1 MRSGGAV
8 KNAVRR
14 TGVAAVGAAAV
25 LAVAVPAFA
34 DGPLGPNGAV
44 IQTSDYTVDMSHGVV
59 LDGTRPTGLGGAY
72 VAIAEGVDGLR
83 QNPAAPAVRRPYS
96 FSDFDWDAGIGLILP
111 GMIQDSDFFN
121 SGGSSSELRSQSG
134 GYAFVSP
141 AGLAQWGRWGVGT
154 AVDAQIYRLRRSLG
168 DTAGEEQDQLYA
180 RFVTLRIP
188 VARAFGDFVVGIGAV
203 ETMLTVERR
212 LLTQSEDE
220 RLFELTG
227 TGAEAGVLWQ
237 PTNLPFRVGVSARTR
252 VERNA
257 EVTNDEVV
265 QDSGDRII
273 PEDPNNPTDPD
284 APNTIY
290 LPDQVSL
297 PWGVNAGVAFQFG
310 SRPLNPG
317 WENPADLLAS
327 LRERLQARTE
337 QREQRRAATLR
348 EVEQSGGNVAAAAA
362 AIDAEH
368 ATAAA
373 VEREELQR
381 ERERVDRLLR
391 ERYAQMERFYVL
403 VSVSARVTGPVEN
416 AVGVESFLQ
425 RRVNR
430 SGEDATVS
438 PRLGVESE
446 VIPHWLR
453 LRAGTYLEPSRFQNE
468 RVAPRIH
475 ATFGFDARILPW
487 TVFGALSEGT
497 SWYLSTA
504 LDAAP
509 RYVSWGASIGIWH

>member
-1 MRSGGAV
+1 MQLGV
-8 KNAVRR
+8 PVQNAVRR
-14 TGVAAVGAAAV
+14 TRHVALGAATV
-25 LAVAVPAFA
+25 LTLAKPAFA
-34 DGPLGPNGAV
+34 DGPLGPNGSV
-44 IQTSDYTVDMSHGVV
+44 IQTSSYTVDMSHGVV

-111 GMIQDSDFFN
+111 GMIQDSDLFN

-141 AGLAQWGRWGVGT
+141 AGLAQWGRWGIGT

-168 DTAGEEQDQLYA
+168 DAAGEEQDQLYA

-188 VARAFGDFVVGIGAV
+188 VARAFGDFVVGVGALQ
-203 ETMLTVERR
+203 TMLTVERS
-212 LLTQSEDE
+212 LLAQDEDE

-257 EVTNDEVV
+257 EITNDDVV

-273 PEDPNNPTDPD
+273 PEDPDNPTDPD

-297 PWGVNAGVAFQFG
+297 PWGVDAGVAFQFG
-310 SRPLNPG
+310 PRPLNPG
-317 WENPADLLAS
+317 WENPADKLS
-327 LRERLQARTE
+327 DLRERHHARAK
-337 QREQRRAATLR
+337 QREERRATVLR
-348 EVEQSGGNVAAAAA
+348 AVEQDGGNVSAAAA
-362 AIDAEH
+362 AIDAEA

-373 VEREELQR
+373 IDREELQR
-381 ERERVDRLLR
+381 ERQRVDRLLR
-391 ERYAQMERFYVL
+391 ERYAQMARFYVL

-430 SGEDATVS
+430 SGENATVS

-446 VIPHWLR
+446 VVPHWLR
-453 LRAGTYLEPSRFQNE
+453 LRAGTYLEPTRFQNE
-468 RVAPRIH
+468 RVAPRLH
-475 ATFGFDARILPW
+475 ATFGFDARVLPW

-497 SWYLSTA
+497 SWYLSAA

>member
-1 MRSGGAV
+1 MELGGLV
-8 KNAVRR
+8 QNAIRR
-14 TGVAAVGAAAV
+14 TEVAAAGVSA
-25 LAVAVPAFA
+25 LLTVAEPAFA
-34 DGPLGPNGAV
+34 DGPLGSNGSV
-44 IQTSDYTVDMSHGVV
+44 IQTSDYAVDMSHGVV

-96 FSDFDWDAGIGLILP
+96 FSDFDWDAGIGLLLP

-141 AGLAQWGRWGVGT
+141 AGLAQWGRWGIGT
-154 AVDAQIYRLRRSLG
+154 AIDAQIYRLRRSLG
-168 DTAGEEQDQLYA
+168 DTAGEEKDELYA

-188 VARAFGDFVVGIGAV
+188 VARAFGDFVVGVGAV
-203 ETMLTVERR
+203 QTMLTVERS
-212 LLTQSEDE
+212 LLTQDEDK

-227 TGAEAGVLWQ
+227 TGAEAGALWQ
-237 PTNLPFRVGVSARTR
+237 PTHLPFRVGLSARTR
-252 VERNA
+252 VQRDA

-297 PWGVNAGVAFQFG
+297 PWGVNAGAAFQFG
-310 SRPLNPG
+310 PRPLNPG
-317 WENPADLLAS
+317 WENPADMLS
-327 LRERLQARTE
+327 DLRERQQARAE
-337 QREQRRAATLR
+337 QRKQRRAAILR
-348 EVEQSGGNVAAAAA
+348 EVEGNGGNVAAAAA

-373 VEREELQR
+373 VDREELLR
-381 ERERVDRLLR
+381 ERERVDRVLR
-391 ERYAQMERFYVL
+391 ERYAQMARFYVL
-403 VSVSARVTGPVEN
+403 VSVSARITGPVDN

-430 SGEDATVS
+430 SGEKASVS

-446 VIPHWLR
+446 VVPHWLR

-468 RVAPRIH
+468 RVAPRLH
-475 ATFGFDARILPW
+475 ATFGFDARVFPW

-497 SWYLSTA
+497 SWYLSAA

-509 RYVSWGASIGIWH
+509 RYVSWGASVGIWH